1 MRFRSILPLA
11 AAALAFGLWGSQPAA
26 AEDDRGVNSVV
37 TENGT
42 YSYRV
47 FQYPSRVA
55 GFFFYPQSYVTFDAV
70 NGKYWEVESARAEFW
85 NNFPRTGLSDVIPWT
100 DERDALHPEHISV
113 SFYTP
118 DMRLLGSWDDIH
130 MNRRYSVP
138 RDGNDYERIV
148 VKMESRAKENFD
160 VKMKIW
166 DPVDPVIAEP
176 IPHQIYHR

>member
-1 MRFRSILPLA
+1 MRLRSLLPLA
-11 AAALAFGLWGSQPAA
+11 AAALAFGLWGAQPAA
-26 AEDDRGVNSVV
+26 AEDDRGVASVI
-37 TENGT
+37 NGQGS

-55 GFFFYPQSYVTFDAV
+55 GFFLYPQSYVTFDAV
-70 NGKYWEVESARAEFW
+70 NGKYWEIESNRAEFW
-85 NNFPRTGLSDVIPWT
+85 NNAPRTGLADVVPFT
-100 DERDALHPEHISV
+100 DPRNALLQEAITV

-118 DMRLLGSWDDIH
+118 DMRLLGTWENCR

-148 VKMESRAKENFD
+148 VKLECGAKENWD
-160 VKMKIW
+160 VKMRIW

>member
-1 MRFRSILPLA
+1 MRFRSLLPLA

-26 AEDDRGVNSVV
+26 AEDDRGVASVV
-37 TENGT
+37 NGQGS

-55 GFFFYPQSYVTFDAV
+55 GFFMYPQSYVTFDAA
-70 NGKYWEVESARAEFW
+70 NGKYWEVESNRAEYM
-85 NNFPRTGLSDVIPWT
+85 NNYPRTGWADIIPYT
-100 DERDALHPEHISV
+100 DPRNSLKQEMITI

-118 DMRLLGSWDDIH
+118 DMRLLKTWENIR
-130 MNRRYSVP
+130 MNRRYSLP

-148 VKMESRAKENFD
+148 VKMESRAKDNFD
-160 VKMKIW
+160 LKMRIW
-166 DPVDPVIAEP
+166 DPVDAVMAEP

>member
-1 MRFRSILPLA
+1 MRFRSLLPLA

-26 AEDDRGVNSVV
+26 AEDDRGVASVV
-37 TENGT
+37 NGQGS

-55 GFFFYPQSYVTFDAV
+55 GFFFYPQSYVTFDAA
-70 NGKYWEVESARAEFW
+70 NGKYWEIDSNRAEFW
-85 NNFPRTGLSDVIPWT
+85 NNYPRTGLADVIPFT
-100 DERDALHPEHISV
+100 DDRRALHPEMLSV

-118 DMRLLGSWDDIH
+118 DMKLLGSWENVR

-148 VKMESRAKENFD
+148 VKIESESKENFD
-160 VKMKIW
+160 VKMRIW
-166 DPVDPVIAEP
+166 DPIDAVIAEP
-176 IPHQIYHR
+176 IPHQVYRR

>member
-1 MRFRSILPLA
+1 MRFRSLLPLA

-26 AEDDRGVNSVV
+26 AEDDRGVASVV
-37 TENGT
+37 NGQGS

-55 GFFFYPQSYVTFDAV
+55 GFFMYPQSYVTFDAA
-70 NGKYWEVESARAEFW
+70 NGKYWEVESNRAEYM
-85 NNFPRTGLSDVIPWT
+85 NNYPRTGWADILPYT
-100 DERDALHPEHISV
+100 DPRNSLKQEMITI

-118 DMRLLGSWDDIH
+118 DMRLLKTWENIR
-130 MNRRYSVP
+130 MNRRYSLP

-148 VKMESRAKENFD
+148 VKMESRAKDNFD
-160 VKMKIW
+160 LKMRIW
-166 DPVDPVIAEP
+166 DPVDAVMAEP

>member
-1 MRFRSILPLA
+1 MRLRSLLPLA

-26 AEDDRGVNSVV
+26 AEDDRGVASVV
-37 TENGT
+37 NGQGS

-55 GFFFYPQSYVTFDAV
+55 GFFLYPQSYVTFDAV
-70 NGKYWEVESARAEFW
+70 NGKYWEIESNRAEYW
-85 NNFPRTGLSDVIPWT
+85 NNYPKTGLANIMPFT
-100 DERDALHPEHISV
+100 DKHNALKQEALSV

-118 DMRLLGSWDDIH
+118 DMRLLGTWDNVR

-148 VKMESRAKENFD
+148 VKIDCESKENWD
-160 VKMKIW
+160 VKMRIW
-166 DPVDPVIAEP
+166 DPIDPVIAEP
-176 IPHQIYHR
+176 IPSQIYHR